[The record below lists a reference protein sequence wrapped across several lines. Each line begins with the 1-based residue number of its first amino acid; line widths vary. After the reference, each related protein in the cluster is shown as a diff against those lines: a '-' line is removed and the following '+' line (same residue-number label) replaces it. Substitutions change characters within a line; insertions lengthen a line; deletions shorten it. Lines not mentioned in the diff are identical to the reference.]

1 MNERSLRGNE
11 LFRLDDARA
20 VWVVERG
27 GLALFR
33 VASIAGEL
41 HGARRFLF
49 SCGEG
54 DLLFGLPF
62 AESSHRQEVVAVALE
77 PTVLRR
83 LETPPDEAAVE
94 RWKNYW
100 RLSHVAF
107 EWPTAAEPPA
117 LYHAALIRRI
127 EELRSRDDREE
138 LSRIQERERR
148 SQETV
153 SHALTELTS
162 VLARRPAEVGGGTGL
177 FAAAGVVGK
186 ALGIAIRRPASW
198 EEEAG
203 DIDRVE
209 AMARASRVRVR
220 KVVLH
225 DSWWKQDCGPLL
237 AFRREDNRPVA
248 VLPRAG
254 GGYLLFDPESGGRS
268 EMSEALA
275 STMSPEGYVFYRP
288 LPQHASRGAALFKF
302 ALSGRGRDFLV
313 ILATATAATLLGM
326 LSPQA
331 TAILVDHAI
340 PDADLNMLRHIG
352 LGLLAAAFGIAV
364 FRWSQGIAMM
374 RVETSADAVTQSA
387 VWDRLLN
394 LQVSFFRKFST
405 GDLQSRVTA
414 VSQIRSYLGGTTLRT
429 LFSSVILLLNLAL
442 LLYYS
447 PSLTILAVV
456 VAALS
461 CAATVITGIMILR
474 YSRKVLDLKGSFF
487 GLMVQL
493 INGVAKLRVAA
504 AEERAFA
511 RWAQEYSRLLKL
523 ELKQKRIQDAVRVI
537 NIAISTVSTIALFS
551 IAAVLIGG
559 SVGGASLSTGT
570 FLAFNIAYGT
580 FIGAIANLS
589 NTVTDVMAIAILR
602 ERARPILEAT
612 PEVGERKADPGRLT
626 GRLELDHLVFQYHDD
641 GPVILDDVSMRIE
654 PSSFVALVGPSGSGK
669 STLFRLLLG
678 FESPQSGR
686 IYYDGQD
693 LAGLDVYAIRRQMSV
708 VLQNGRI
715 NAGSIFE
722 NIVTGTR
729 LTLNQAWEAAQ
740 AAGFEDEIKAMPMGM
755 HTIISEGGTNLSGG
769 QRQRLLLTR
778 ALVHRPKILLLDEAT
793 SALDNKTQ
801 RIVSESLQKL
811 RVTRVVIA
819 HRLSTVRNAD
829 RIYVIQGGRIVQK
842 GGFAELAAREGLFRW
857 LMARQMA

>member
-1 MNERSLRGNE
+1 MEERNLRGSE
-11 LFRLDDARA
+11 LLRLDDASA
-20 VWVVERG
+20 AWVVERG
-27 GLALFR
+27 GVALFR
-33 VASIAGEL
+33 VASKEGEL

-49 SCGEG
+49 SCSAG

-62 AESSHRQEVVAVALE
+62 AKSPHRQEVVAVALE

-83 LETPPDEAAVE
+83 VLAPPEREAVA
-94 RWKNYW
+94 RWKSCW
-100 RLSHVAF
+100 RRSHLAF
-107 EWPTAAEPPA
+107 EGTAAAEPLA
-117 LYHAALIRRI
+117 RYHSELILRI
-127 EELRSRDDREE
+127 EEMRSRDEEEE
-138 LSRIQERERR
+138 LARMEERERR
-148 SQETV
+148 SEETV
-153 SHALTELTS
+153 SRALAELTS
-162 VLARRPAEVGGGTGL
+162 VLERRPAAASAGSGL
-177 FAAAGVVGK
+177 LAAAGLVGR
-186 ALGIAIRRPASW
+186 ALGITVRRPASW
-198 EEEAG
+198 EEERG
-203 DIDRVE
+203 DVDRVE
-209 AMARASRVRVR
+209 AIARASRVRVR

-225 DSWWKQDCGPLL
+225 DSWWRHDCGPLL
-237 AFRREDNRPVA
+237 AFKGDDNRPVA
-248 VLPRAG
+248 VLPRPG

-268 EMSEALA
+268 EMNEALA
-275 STMSPEGYVFYRP
+275 STMAPEGYVFYRP
-288 LPQHASRGAALFKF
+288 LPLQASSGVALLRF
-302 ALSGRGRDFLV
+302 ALSGRGGDFLV

-326 LSPQA
+326 LTPQA

-340 PDADLNMLRHIG
+340 PDADLRMLWHIG
-352 LGLLAAAFGIAV
+352 LGLLAAALGIAV

-374 RVETSADAVTQSA
+374 RIETAADAVTQSA

-394 LQVSFFRKFST
+394 LQVSFFRRFST
-405 GDLQSRVTA
+405 GDLQSRVSA
-414 VSQIRSYLGGTTLRT
+414 ISQIRGYLGGTTLRT

-447 PSLTILAVV
+447 PSLTILAVA

-461 CAATVITGIMILR
+461 CAATVATGIMILR
-474 YSRKVLDLKGSFF
+474 YSRTALDLKGSFF

-551 IAAVLIGG
+551 IAAAIIGR
-559 SVGGASLSTGT
+559 STGAAALSTGT
-570 FLAFNIAYGT
+570 FLAFNVAYGT

-602 ERARPILEAT
+602 ERAKPILEAT
-612 PEVGERKADPGRLT
+612 PEVGERKADPGRLK
-626 GRLELDHLVFQYHDD
+626 GRLELDHLVFRYHED
-641 GPVILDDVSMRIE
+641 GPVILDDVSMGIE

-693 LAGLDVYAIRRQMSV
+693 LAGLDVYAVRRQMSV

-729 LTLNQAWEAAQ
+729 LTLNQAWEAAR

-769 QRQRLLLTR
+769 QRQRLLLAR

-801 RIVSESLQKL
+801 AIVSESLQRL
-811 RVTRVVIA
+811 LVTRIVIA
-819 HRLSTVRNAD
+819 HRLSTVRKAD
-829 RIYVIQGGRIVQK
+829 RIYVIQGGRVVQE
-842 GGFAELAAREGLFRW
+842 GGFEELTACEGLFKW